1 MPSASW
7 RGCAGG
13 PLRAL
18 PECPAKNRQG
28 SGPHGAWGLCSF
40 GQTRSMWEDRC
51 RARRPEIEPPYPTEG
66 VAMEAHS
73 KMKLV
78 DADTP
83 GSAERGITASVS
95 RSEIE
100 ETLRSADGPAV
111 LVLDIARVQNG
122 ASNQGDVEAHTL
134 ALELERPEL
143 EQLLESTKD
152 DAIAL
157 RFDQAEL
164 EQALAE
170 ADVEAHGLREKALVL
185 TAVAATAAGVS
196 GQAAAMTMGG
206 DGATAAT
213 ATASAPISDVVSGGP
228 APIQAAEQS
237 PLTSDVVSGGPASAQ
252 PAAEA
257 AAISDVLS
265 GGPAPIQAAEQSP
278 LVSDVV
284 SGGPASTQ
292 PAAEAAAISDVLS
305 GGPAPTQAAEQS
317 PSVSDVVSGGPA
329 PTQAVEASGGG
340 GGISISAP
348 QAWETGLA
356 GGLTLLVITGAGFAA
371 ARHRHQR

>member
-1 MPSASW
+1 
-7 RGCAGG
+7 
-13 PLRAL
+13 
-18 PECPAKNRQG
+18 
-28 SGPHGAWGLCSF
+28 
-40 GQTRSMWEDRC
+40 
-51 RARRPEIEPPYPTEG
+51 
-66 VAMEAHS
+66 MEAHS

-237 PLTSDVVSGGPASAQ
+237 PL
-252 PAAEA
+252 
-257 AAISDVLS
+257 
-265 GGPAPIQAAEQSP
+265 
-278 LVSDVV
+278 
-284 SGGPASTQ
+284 
-292 PAAEAAAISDVLS
+292 
-305 GGPAPTQAAEQS
+305 
-317 PSVSDVVSGGPA
+317 VSDVVSGGPA

-371 ARHRHQR
+371 ARHRHQRPAQA